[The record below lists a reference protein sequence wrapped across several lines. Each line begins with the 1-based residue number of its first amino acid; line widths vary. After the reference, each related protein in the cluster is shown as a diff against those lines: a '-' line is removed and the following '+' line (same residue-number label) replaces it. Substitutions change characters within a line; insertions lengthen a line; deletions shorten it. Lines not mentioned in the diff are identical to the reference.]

1 MAMRVRLD
9 DGQEIMV
16 ETDDPQA
23 AAAAGR
29 KYQENM
35 KGGLANDVLGGA
47 AKIRQ
52 GVSLNTSDE
61 LAGAG
66 AGAKDALRGQ
76 YANSGGANLDFM
88 IDNGREP
95 TMGERLQNVMKDFQG
110 GFQRG
115 REKEQALQQN
125 FDARR
130 PNVGLALEIG
140 SSFAPFGLAKGAM
153 QIGGMAAFNGGMSG
167 DNLEERA
174 TNAGIGGAAG
184 FGITKALEKA
194 GPALGNMFSAGADKL
209 ATRVGQYADDEARAA
224 LGGQQMKE
232 AADRGITMTRGQ
244 QTGDEAQIA
253 FEQAARRG
261 ARGGWAQNTLKPV
274 FDEQENQV
282 SSAIMKVAGDGA
294 PLQTPSAAGA
304 IVQQGLREAEG
315 SARKGVD
322 KAYGLVRDMG
332 GEVPRGTG
340 ASLLGSVEQT
350 LAGRNIDF
358 SFRSAKSLTP
368 ETYRAYD
375 AVKQLA
381 EKMTGKASQTSE
393 GFPFTNVQGIID
405 PPIPL
410 SLIEQ
415 TRKLVN
421 IAADNA
427 SAAAKMTGRRE
438 DQAAA
443 LAIRDSFDDWLDD
456 AIDTRVLSNDVEAL
470 DALKWARGTHKAY
483 AEKFRSN
490 AAIRNILT
498 KAEDE
503 TQVLNAL
510 FGVAGLGNPKG
521 AAEAVDI
528 IATQAPEGFQAL
540 RQAGLM
546 RMTEGLSTSIRQGN
560 KTDFRQLDRLM
571 GDMLDGKGKAVM
583 QKLYWPDELAELQA
597 IRKIVQKLIPPQ
609 GTVNTTASGYE
620 GSRAVQFVFNAF
632 RGLGGARTVL
642 NIAADA
648 FNAGS
653 AKAALRAP
661 GAPVAPLPGASGR
674 IAAMQGAG
682 NAARQSPS
690 VAGPLSNL
698 FYEDQR

>member
-1 MAMRVRLD
+1 MITAKLA
-9 DGQEIMV
+9 DGTVLRID
-16 ETDDPQA
+16 TDDPSFADGVVKKHIASMQ
-23 AAAAGR
+23 
-29 KYQENM
+29 
-35 KGGLANDVLGGA
+35 GGMTNDILGGA

-52 GVSLNTSDE
+52 GLSLNTSDE
-61 LAGAG
+61 MAGAG
-66 AGAKDALRGQ
+66 GGIKDAFRDVTRGGDG
-76 YANSGGANLDFM
+76 STRLDTL
-88 IDNGREP
+88 IDEGREP
-95 TMGERLQNVMKDFQG
+95 TMQERLQGVMQKFGQG
-110 GFQRG
+110 YDRARG
-115 REKEQALQQN
+115 KEIALQQN

-130 PNVGLALEIG
+130 PNTGLALEIG
-140 SSFAPFGLAKGAM
+140 SSFAPFGLAKGAA

-244 QTGDEAQIA
+244 QSGDEAQIA

-381 EKMTGKASQTSE
+381 EKMTGKAAQTSE

-405 PPIPL
+405 PSIPL

-438 DQAAA
+438 DKAAA

-503 TQVLNAL
+503 TQALNAL

-521 AAEAVDI
+521 AAEAIDI
-528 IATQAPEGFQAL
+528 ITTQTPEGFQAL

-583 QKLYWPDELAELQA
+583 QKLYRPDELAELQA

-609 GTVNTTASGYE
+609 GTVNTSASGYE

-632 RGLGGARTVL
+632 RGLGARTGL

-661 GAPVAPLPGASGR
+661 GAPMAPLPGASGR